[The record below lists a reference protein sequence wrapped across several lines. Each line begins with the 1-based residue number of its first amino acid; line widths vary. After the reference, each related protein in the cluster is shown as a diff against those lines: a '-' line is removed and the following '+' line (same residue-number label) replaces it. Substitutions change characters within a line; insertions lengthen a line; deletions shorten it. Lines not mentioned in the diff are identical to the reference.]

1 MSQLVKPL
9 NFELILKIIVLTFP
23 LTFIIGSAFV
33 NFYTFFFL
41 IYFFT
46 NIKEVLKLYEKKLVI
61 APVLIWFYIFLVTI
75 FNNYPIIEKYNIE
88 NIIKSFF
95 YIRILILPITI
106 AFIINLYPTLRISL
120 YKTVILIIIFIS
132 IDITIQFI
140 FGVNLIGLEN
150 TDSGM
155 RNSSFFGSELISGS
169 YVSKFST
176 LVLAFAFVTQVKS
189 KKMLNFIILLMPI
202 LIITS
207 IMLSGE
213 RMALLNTFFSFILFL
228 LFVNK
233 KKFLVLIP
241 IILIFLSSIIYNS
254 EKLKKRI
261 IYNTGAHLI
270 GIENAENNQIYKKN
284 FSNIKDGYH
293 AKIFI
298 SSINLSKEQTLLG
311 HGIKSYRYRCFETKK
326 DNCSQHPHN
335 FYLELIHDGGLILLI
350 SFYYFFIIMVLN
362 NLRLKIKNYYNLAII
377 AILLTFINPI
387 QITGSIFS
395 TWYASLVF
403 FIFGLTIFTKKN
415 EIK

>member
-9 NFELILKIIVLTFP
+9 NFELILKIIILTFP

-33 NFYTFFFL
+33 NSYTFFFL
-41 IYFFT
+41 IFFF
-46 NIKEVLKLYEKKLVI
+46 IKYKEILKLYEKKLVI
-61 APVLIWFYIFLVTI
+61 VPILIWFYIFLVTI
-75 FNNYPIIEKYNIE
+75 FNNYPIIENYNIE

-106 AFIINLYPTLRISL
+106 AFIINLYPTLRLSL

-132 IDITIQFI
+132 IDITVQFI

-150 TDSGM
+150 TNSGM

-169 YVSKFST
+169 FVSKFST
-176 LVLAFAFVTQVKS
+176 LVLAFAFVTQIKS
-189 KKMLNFIILLMPI
+189 KRILNFIIFLMPI
-202 LIITS
+202 LIIS
-207 IMLSGE
+207 SVMLSGE

-228 LFVNK
+228 LFANK

-254 EKLKKRI
+254 DKLKKRI

-270 GIENAENNQIYKKN
+270 GIENAENNQIYQKI
-284 FSNIKDGYH
+284 FSNFKDGYH

-311 HGIKSYRYRCFETKK
+311 HGIKSYRYRCSEAKK
-326 DNCSQHPHN
+326 NNCSLHPHN
-335 FYLELIHDGGLILLI
+335 FYLELLHDGGLILLM
-350 SFYYFFIIMVLN
+350 SFYYFFIIMVLD

-377 AILLTFINPI
+377 AMLLTILNPI